1 MLWFLVMALFMQPHK
16 QKEERKINVEELKNK
31 FKETIEKKLSN
42 PDITPKEIQELACAY
57 SELTKNDWM
66 RDFAKNTSGFSTGF
80 GGPVTTTGYDP
91 TQGTMV
97 NISND

>member
-1 MLWFLVMALFMQPHK
+1 MNDLYWFLIMMLFMEPHE
-16 QKEERKINVEELKNK
+16 QKEERTIEMNELKNT

-66 RDFAKNTSGFSTGF
+66 KEFTNRASGLGMGF
-80 GGPVTTTGYDP
+80 GGPVGSENA
-91 TQGTMV
+91 QLV
-97 NISND
+97 NTREA

>member
-1 MLWFLVMALFMQPHK
+1 MALFMNANEP
-16 QKEERKINVEELKNK
+16 KEERMIEMDELKNT

-66 RDFAKNTSGFSTGF
+66 REFANRTSGLSMGF
-80 GGPVTTTGYDP
+80 GGPVEMEPSSTCIE
-91 TQGTMV
+91 
-97 NISND
+97 NSI

>member
-1 MLWFLVMALFMQPHK
+1 MALFMNANEP
-16 QKEERKINVEELKNK
+16 KEERIIEMDELKNT

-66 RDFAKNTSGFSTGF
+66 REFANRTSGLSTGF
-80 GGPVTTTGYDP
+80 GGPVGMEPSSTCIE
-91 TQGTMV
+91 
-97 NISND
+97 NSI

>member
-1 MLWFLVMALFMQPHK
+1 MNDLLWMLVMMLFMEPHE
-16 QKEERKINVEELKNK
+16 QKSNEERTIEMDELKNT

-66 RDFAKNTSGFSTGF
+66 REFANRTSGLGMGF
-80 GGPVTTTGYDP
+80 GGPVGSENA
-91 TQGTMV
+91 QLV
-97 NISND
+97 NAYEA